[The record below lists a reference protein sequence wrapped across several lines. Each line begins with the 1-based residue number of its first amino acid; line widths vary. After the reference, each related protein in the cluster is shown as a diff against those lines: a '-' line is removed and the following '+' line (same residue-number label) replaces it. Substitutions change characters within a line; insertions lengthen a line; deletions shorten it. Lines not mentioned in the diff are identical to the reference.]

1 MKKIGFIILVMV
13 GFIISPIINAPETV
27 NAQKNSNN
35 AYDMI
40 NSKGEVIKYE
50 DYIKK
55 LKNSKSLVTEGSE
68 GTGEVLPKT
77 EINTDF
83 KKNKPYKYNLTP
95 ETTYI
100 GGKSPNEYFPQVVI
114 GADGRTKVSNTS
126 VTPHRQI
133 AYIELEFR
141 DGWYTCTGTVIGKDK
156 VLTNAHCVMDVT
168 NQSGAINGYVY
179 PAVNNN
185 TYSYGVY
192 QIVDYYI
199 TSNYVQTGDPTQ
211 DFAVLKLS
219 TYLGKNIGDVVGYL
233 PLRQVSSIQ
242 GTSAKLYGYP
252 GDKIE
257 QYNEVSQWG
266 MTGSISKETNE
277 LAFYQIDTY
286 NGQSGSSLLNS
297 SNEIIAVHRG
307 SFSVNGTTYNGG
319 PKMIKPV
326 YDFIRAAML
335 N

>member
-1 MKKIGFIILVMV
+1 
-13 GFIISPIINAPETV
+13 
-27 NAQKNSNN
+27 
-35 AYDMI
+35 MI
-40 NSKGEVIKYE
+40 NSKGEIIKYE
-50 DYIKK
+50 DYMKK
-55 LKNSKSLVTEGSE
+55 LKNSRVLVTEGSE
-68 GTGEVLPKT
+68 GTGEVLPKA

-83 KKNKPYKYNLTP
+83 KKSKPYKYNLNP

-100 GGKSPNEYFPQVVI
+100 GDKSPNQYFPQVVI
-114 GADGRTKVSNTS
+114 GADGRAKVSNTS
-126 VTPHRQI
+126 VAPYRQI

-141 DGWYTCTGTVIGKDK
+141 DGWYACTGTVIGKDK
-156 VLTNAHCVMDVT
+156 VLTNAHCVMDVV

-179 PAVNNN
+179 PAMNNN
-185 TYSYGVY
+185 IYSYGVY

-199 TSNYVQTGDPTQ
+199 TSNYIQTGDPTQ

-233 PLRQVSSIQ
+233 PLRQVSNIQ
-242 GTSAKLYGYP
+242 GTSVKIYGYP

-257 QYNEVSQWG
+257 QYKEISQWG
-266 MTGSISKETNE
+266 MAGSVSKETGE

-307 SFSVNGTTYNGG
+307 SFRINGTTYNGG

-326 YDFIRAAML
+326 YDFIRAAMQ